1 MYYQYTTTCS
11 CVLLH
16 LALCINRLSRSIN
29 KSSFRWWIGSFTVY
43 LAKMPQAPKAGFAW
57 VKSVTWVKAL
67 ISTSHYNLSWQT
79 YHENCSKSFILQH
92 LWRYFF
98 LYEAWS
104 TIKLDQISSQQFFDL
119 RNIVFLCLDKHE
131 SWAEETVKNFK
142 SYQKFLQR
150 TVSLRDLAAIVR
162 LCRGMLLKLQVLLC
176 LLADTNCHKCVTS
189 CGCWI

>member
-119 RNIVFLCLDKHE
+119 RILFFYAWTSMNLELKKRLRISNPTKSFCNGQYLY
-131 SWAEETVKNFK
+131 ETW
-142 SYQKFLQR
+142 
-150 TVSLRDLAAIVR
+150 
-162 LCRGMLLKLQVLLC
+162 LL
-176 LLADTNCHKCVTS
+176 
-189 CGCWI
+189 